1 MPHADWAER
10 LVEALQRGADAVTGT
25 TLSGMGAL
33 ADASELVAHA
43 LPRHL
48 LKVAISPLLLR
59 TILPAHEPPS
69 TFDDSYPDAAGEDRD
84 W

>member
-33 ADASELVAHA
+33 ADASELVAHM
-43 LPRHL
+43 RC
-48 LKVAISPLLLR
+48 R
-59 TILPAHEPPS
+59 G
-69 TFDDSYPDAAGEDRD
+69 TF
-84 W
+84 